1 MDLPPNLRDR
11 NGYWSWTNPQ
21 NGREMGI
28 GRISRADAIAQGRD
42 ANLWVVAQ
50 KRSPV
55 APRSQGTR
63 TIAGFV
69 PRYLELLERKKLA
82 DLTRYARKQQ
92 IATINKDIGH
102 VVIGASQEAVADVTR
117 QCADWLRVYEDAG
130 KLRMAKGLRATLK
143 DFFGDVAAAGWTAI
157 NPITVISLGTP
168 EVKRAR
174 LTLEAFHAIYEAAKS
189 HHPWVCRSL
198 ELGLVGAQRREDTA
212 TMRFHDLQD
221 GWLHVV
227 QRKTGM
233 RLRIPLSLR
242 LDCVGWSLADIVARC
257 RDSVVS
263 QRLLHHTAHQG
274 VGKPGMGVHPQ
285 TLATEFAR
293 CRDEAGIQVPD
304 GMRPPSFHE
313 LRSLAARLY
322 HKQGYDPQGLLGHK
336 QAETTAIY
344 KDSRGSEWID
354 VAA

>member
-11 NGYWSWTNPQ
+11 AGYFSWTNPQ

-28 GRISRADAIAQGRD
+28 GRVSRSDAIAQARE
-42 ANLWVVAQ
+42 ANAWVATQ
-50 KRSPV
+50 RSPV

-69 PRYLELLERKKLA
+69 PRYLELLDRKKLS
-82 DLTRYARKQQ
+82 DSTRYGRRQQ
-92 IATINKDIGH
+92 IATINKELGH

-117 QCADWLRVYEDAG
+117 QCAEWLRVYEDAG
-130 KLRMAKGLRATLK
+130 KLRMAKGLRSTLK

-157 NPITVISLGTP
+157 NPITVISLGVP
-168 EVKRAR
+168 EIKRAR
-174 LTLEAFHAIYEAAKS
+174 LTLEAFHAIYETAKS

-198 ELGLVGAQRREDTA
+198 ELGIVGAQRREDTA
-212 TMRFHDLQD
+212 RMGFRDLRD
-221 GWLHVV
+221 GWLCVV

-233 RLRIPLSLR
+233 RLRIPLTLR
-242 LDCVGWSLADIVARC
+242 LEAVGWSLADVVARC

-263 QRLLHHTAHQG
+263 PRLLHHTAHKG
-274 VGKPGMGVHPQ
+274 LGKPGMGIHPQ
-285 TLATEFAR
+285 TLATEFAK
-293 CRDEAGIQVPD
+293 CRDEARIAAPD

-322 HKQGYDPQGLLGHK
+322 HKQGYNPQALLGHK
-336 QAETTAIY
+336 QAETTETY
-344 KDSRGSEWID
+344 KDSRGAEWVD